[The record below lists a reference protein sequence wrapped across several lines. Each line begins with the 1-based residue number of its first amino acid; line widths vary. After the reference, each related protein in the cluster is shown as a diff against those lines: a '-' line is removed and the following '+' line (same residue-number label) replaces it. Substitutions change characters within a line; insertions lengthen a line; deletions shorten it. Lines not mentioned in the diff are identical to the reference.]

1 MYVVYTGLDSRD
13 LTDPKY
19 MVLSFKYEPVRNK
32 HWLEVEVSKRKG
44 FKDESL
50 SSDLPIGVEDA
61 VVWQRGSRI
70 LVVKWADQ

>member
-32 HWLEVEVSKRKG
+32 H
-44 FKDESL
+44 
-50 SSDLPIGVEDA
+50 
-61 VVWQRGSRI
+61 
-70 LVVKWADQ
+70 